1 MKENWRTIV
10 SVLVAA
16 ALFVFL
22 GPGAFGLPHLGLTGA
37 KLGAAVGAAS
47 GAFNAAINGG
57 NLGNVLRGALIGGIQ
72 GGITG
77 GLLGGMEPSQFGLT
91 WDTVEHVVGHGVVG
105 GTANEAMGGKFQ
117 DGFVS
122 SAVSAFAGDM
132 GWNEGGTLLSRTIKA
147 GIIGGTASA
156 LGGGK
161 FANGAWTASFQ
172 HLLNRELHT
181 GDHWKQTID
190 GKKYDVFVGEL
201 ELLHEDSW
209 SWKAK
214 QFGKGLLVGAGKA
227 LVIGVAFS
235 FIAATGGTGA
245 FLVGAIIAAGVV
257 SSAVQWH
264 QSGYAIDP
272 YTAGEVFGG
281 VLAGGYSARG
291 FATGKEFSFG
301 FKNFRLAPWGNRG
314 NLAPAHPT
322 GRFPHYHRSV
332 PHPKAKMAAKGHSAD
347 GQGMSRHR
355 PWDTKHEDTKF
366 KDRF

>member
-37 KLGAAVGAAS
+37 QLGAAVGAAS

-57 NLGNVLRGALIGGIQ
+57 NLGDVLRGALIGGIQ

-91 WDTVEHVVGHGVVG
+91 WETVQHVVGHGVVG
-105 GTANEAMGGKFQ
+105 GAANEAMGGKFQ

-132 GWNEGGTLLSRTIKA
+132 GWNEGGTVFSRTVKA

-172 HLLNRELHT
+172 HLLNRELHSLAKSYDPSNDKEWLKQIESANT
-181 GDHWKQTID
+181 YITKELSQHEKLFSLSIFMDLDPRLTMSIIVNETRGWGEFKSGGLGTEYFVSTWKSLC
-190 GKKYDVFVGEL
+190 K
-201 ELLHEDSW
+201 
-209 SWKAK
+209 
-214 QFGKGLLVGAGKA
+214 
-227 LVIGVAFS
+227 
-235 FIAATGGTGA
+235 
-245 FLVGAIIAAGVV
+245 
-257 SSAVQWH
+257 
-264 QSGYAIDP
+264 
-272 YTAGEVFGG
+272 
-281 VLAGGYSARG
+281 
-291 FATGKEFSFG
+291 
-301 FKNFRLAPWGNRG
+301 
-314 NLAPAHPT
+314 T
-322 GRFPHYHRSV
+322 GRFGNCSIGPAQLGAHARSQTGTK
-332 PHPKAKMAAKGHSAD
+332 HLDALTFDGAARGAMTFLSMIRKDLITSGVALPDNAQIASRYNAALKGHNA
-347 GQGMSRHR
+347 GTI
-355 PWDTKHEDTKF
+355 TKYGLQVEYIIKNQLYA
-366 KDRF
+366 KDNKYFEK